1 MARLRFEN
9 LIRPHY
15 VNYLIYV
22 EGRKFRAIELD
33 DLAEKAVAWLYEN
46 IDEDGHFD
54 VKAFSKLF
62 GKEIIEEFLEAGII
76 ELEVEEARQ
85 IEVETR
91 K

>member
-22 EGRKFRAIELD
+22 EGREFKAIELD

-46 IDEDGHFD
+46 ADEDGYFD
-54 VKAFSKLF
+54 IETFSRLF
-62 GKEIIEEFLEAGII
+62 GKEVLDDFLEAGII
-76 ELEVEEARQ
+76 ELEAS
-85 IEVETR
+85 ETG
-91 K
+91 